1 MGDEGAVGAIL
12 AGGRSTRMGTAKAV
26 VELAGR
32 PLLLHA
38 VAAVEGAALEALV
51 IAKPNSPLPRLQ
63 GRVAREPPE
72 PVHPLRGI
80 VTALEVAAGRPVV
93 ALACDMPLVPA
104 ALLAWLAGLEA
115 PTAVVQ
121 AGGRIQPLLARY
133 EPAVAP
139 TVERAMAAGAPAHEV
154 VSALDARVIAED
166 ELARFGDPE
175 LICLNVNTP
184 ADLERAE
191 AVIAA
196 RGPGVGWAG

>member
-1 MGDEGAVGAIL
+1 MGNERAVGAIL

-32 PLLLHA
+32 PLLLRA
-38 VAAVEGAALEALV
+38 VAAVEAASLEAV
-51 IAKPNSPLPRLQ
+51 VVAKPDSPLPRFE
-63 GRVAREPPE
+63 GRVVHESPE
-72 PVHPLRGI
+72 PLHPLRGI
-80 VTALEVAAGRPVV
+80 VTALEVAGGRPVV

-104 ALLAWLAGLEA
+104 PLLEWLAGLKSA
-115 PTAVVQ
+115 TAVVR

-139 TVERAMAAGAPAHEV
+139 ALARAMAADAPAHEA
-154 VSALDARVIAED
+154 VSQLDPRVIAED

-191 AVIAA
+191 AVTAA
-196 RGPGVGWAG
+196 SSSRARR

>member
-1 MGDEGAVGAIL
+1 MGNERAVGAIL

-38 VAAVEGAALEALV
+38 VAAVEGASLEALV
-51 IAKPNSPLPRLQ
+51 VAKPGSPLPALRQ
-63 GRVAREPPE
+63 RVVREPAE
-72 PVHPLRGI
+72 PTHPLHG
-80 VTALEVAAGRPVV
+80 VASALAESGGRPVV

-104 ALLAWLAGLEA
+104 ALLEWLARLDA
-115 PTAVVQ
+115 AAAVVEA
-121 AGGRIQPLLARY
+121 AGRFQPLLARY
-133 EPAVAP
+133 EPAIAP
-139 TVERAMAAGAPAHEV
+139 TLADAVARGEPAHRA
-154 VSALDARVIAED
+154 VSALDPVVVD
-166 ELARFGDPE
+166 DDDLARFGDPE

-196 RGPGVGWAG
+196 RGGR